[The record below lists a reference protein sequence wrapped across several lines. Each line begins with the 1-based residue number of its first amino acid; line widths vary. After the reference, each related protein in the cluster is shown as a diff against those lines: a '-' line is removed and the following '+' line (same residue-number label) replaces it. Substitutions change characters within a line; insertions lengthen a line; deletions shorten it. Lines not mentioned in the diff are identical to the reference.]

1 MQKDLDTLQKWKQ
14 HRDFDHKFQIYV
26 DVTGLPAREK
36 TLTIAKTPWMTQP
49 HAEYAVK
56 KATGK
61 GSFIR
66 RTTQP
71 MLTMLRY
78 QQ

>member
-49 HAEYAVK
+49 HAE
-56 KATGK
+56 
-61 GSFIR
+61 
-66 RTTQP
+66 
-71 MLTMLRY
+71 
-78 QQ
+78 